1 MDKNLKAIELDK
13 ILNMLADE
21 TAFADAREEAL
32 SLKPAQDIYT
42 VNKLL
47 KQTDDAYVLSGRFD
61 SPSFGGITNV
71 VNSLKRAEAG
81 GCLTMGEL
89 LKIAEALRGIRGLKQ
104 WHSKSSGL
112 ETVLDNSFNAL
123 TPNKFLEE
131 KIFTSI
137 ASEDEMNDCAS
148 VTLSAIRKKIKQ
160 TSQKAREVLDKMV
173 RSQSYQKFLQ
183 EPIVT
188 IRDGRY
194 VVPVKA
200 ECRGE
205 VAGLVHDTSSSG
217 ATVFVEPMGAVE
229 ANNAVKVLKSK
240 EEAEIERILYELS
253 ATAGTF
259 AQDIINSY
267 YIAVQLNVIFAK
279 ASLAYKMKA
288 SMPVMNDDGII
299 NLRKARH
306 PLISKEAVVPIDVY
320 LGESFTS
327 LVITGPNTGGKTV
340 ALKTIGLL
348 TAMAMCGL
356 MIPAAD
362 ESRLSVFTQILV
374 DIGDEQSIEQSLS
387 TFSAHMTNVIKI
399 LKQADHKSLVLIDEL
414 GAGTDPVEGA
424 GLAIA
429 ILEQLRSQGAKLAS
443 TTHYAELKEYALQSK
458 YVENAC
464 CEFDVAT
471 LRPTYR
477 LLIGVPGRSNA
488 FAISE
493 RLGMDKELVDKA
505 RRLVS
510 DESRQFEDVVQTLEE
525 QRQELDEKIKY
536 AEKITLQA
544 QKDRE
549 NVQRE
554 IQQIKKQAQL
564 ELKRA
569 REEASRI
576 VSSTRASSD
585 AIMDELNDLRKS
597 KQLTPEEKAKLR
609 SDIKNMENSADP
621 IEKSKEE
628 GYKLPR
634 PLKKG
639 DDVLIF
645 DIDKKA
651 VVLEEPKGDTVMVQA
666 GIIKTKVKL
675 SNLRLLQEK
684 KKQPVQRS
692 VKRNVKSNAT
702 AKAVT
707 EVDLRG
713 MTAAEAIMVLDRS
726 LDSATLSGI
735 HQVTIIHGKGTGV
748 LRKEVHSY
756 LKRCKYVKTYRLGV
770 FGEGES
776 GVTIAEL
783 K

>member
-1 MDKNLKAIELDK
+1 
-13 ILNMLADE
+13 ML
-21 TAFADAREEAL
+21 
-32 SLKPAQDIYT
+32 
-42 VNKLL
+42 
-47 KQTDDAYVLSGRFD
+47 
-61 SPSFGGITNV
+61 
-71 VNSLKRAEAG
+71 
-81 GCLTMGEL
+81 
-89 LKIAEALRGIRGLKQ
+89 
-104 WHSKSSGL
+104 
-112 ETVLDNSFNAL
+112 
-123 TPNKFLEE
+123 
-131 KIFTSI
+131 
-137 ASEDEMNDCAS
+137 
-148 VTLSAIRKKIKQ
+148 
-160 TSQKAREVLDKMV
+160 
-173 RSQSYQKFLQ
+173 
-183 EPIVT
+183 
-188 IRDGRY
+188 
-194 VVPVKA
+194 
-200 ECRGE
+200 
-205 VAGLVHDTSSSG
+205 
-217 ATVFVEPMGAVE
+217 
-229 ANNAVKVLKSK
+229 
-240 EEAEIERILYELS
+240 
-253 ATAGTF
+253 
-259 AQDIINSY
+259 
-267 YIAVQLNVIFAK
+267 
-279 ASLAYKMKA
+279 
-288 SMPVMNDDGII
+288 
-299 NLRKARH
+299 
-306 PLISKEAVVPIDVY
+306 
-320 LGESFTS
+320 
-327 LVITGPNTGGKTV
+327 
-340 ALKTIGLL
+340 
-348 TAMAMCGL
+348 
-356 MIPAAD
+356 
-362 ESRLSVFTQILV
+362 
-374 DIGDEQSIEQSLS
+374 
-387 TFSAHMTNVIKI
+387 
-399 LKQADHKSLVLIDEL
+399 
-414 GAGTDPVEGA
+414 
-424 GLAIA
+424 
-429 ILEQLRSQGAKLAS
+429 
-443 TTHYAELKEYALQSK
+443 
-458 YVENAC
+458 

-505 RRLVS
+505 RKLVS
-510 DESRQFEDVVQTLEE
+510 YESRQFEDVVQTLEE
-525 QRQELDEKIKY
+525 QRQELDEKVKY

-569 REEASRI
+569 REEAARI

-628 GYKLPR
+628 NYKLPR

-702 AKAVT
+702 TKAVT

-726 LDSATLSGI
+726 LDSAILSGI